1 ADHGWLAALE
11 VPTVL
16 MERRPRP
23 GSAPHAL
30 DSVCS
35 DHWYGAHL
43 AVEHLVGLGHRR
55 IVFATRD
62 DSPTA
67 RTLRAAFREM
77 ARDHP

>member
-1 ADHGWLAALE
+1 M
-11 VPTVL
+11 L
-16 MERRPRP
+16 MERRPG
-23 GSAPHAL
+23 GSALHAM

-35 DHWYGAHL
+35 DHVYGAHL

-67 RTLRAAFREM
+67 RTLRSAC
-77 ARDHP
+77 ARIAEAHPLVEAWAWTLSAPE